1 MLLMGSKRG
10 GSELLIKMLF
20 WGWFV
25 LLTIISLLP
34 GKVLDETHIIF
45 SATGFWEHI
54 LAYGVLAI
62 LGTRAYGGRR
72 LWMMLAGVLLVSI
85 GFEIIQLFFL
95 GRTFNP
101 MDVAANGIGLGIGA
115 GLSLRLRVLGV

>member
-1 MLLMGSKRG
+1 MGKG
-10 GSELLIKMLF
+10 PIYNILF

-25 LLTIISLLP
+25 LLAVISLLP

-54 LAYGVLAI
+54 LAYGVLAV

-72 LWMMLAGVLLVSI
+72 LWMVLAGILVVSV
-85 GFEIIQLFFL
+85 GFEVIQLFFL

-115 GLSLRLRVLGV
+115 GTGLMFKNQVSR

>member
-1 MLLMGSKRG
+1 MGKG
-10 GSELLIKMLF
+10 PIYNILF

-25 LLTIISLLP
+25 LLAVISLLP

-45 SATGFWEHI
+45 STTGFWEHI
-54 LAYGVLAI
+54 LAYGVLAA

-85 GFEIIQLFFL
+85 GFEVIQLFFL
-95 GRTFNP
+95 GRSFNP

-115 GLSLRLRVLGV
+115 GTGLRFKVSRPAS